1 MPVRLTLR
9 GLVGSCGTL
18 TVSVAL
24 SPAAVVGLNLTPIV
38 HDVWATSDAPHVPPV
53 IVKSAALAPLTEL
66 PIEIV
71 NGDLLVTVVLS
82 SLEDDRDTVP

>member
-1 MPVRLTLR
+1 MPVRLTAC

-24 SPAAVVGLNLTPIV
+24 SPAVVVGLNFTPIV
-38 HDVWATSDAPHVPPV
+38 HDELPASDGPQVPPV
-53 IVKSAALAPLTEL
+53 IVKSEALAPLTEL

-82 SLEDDRDTVP
+82 VLEDDLDTVP